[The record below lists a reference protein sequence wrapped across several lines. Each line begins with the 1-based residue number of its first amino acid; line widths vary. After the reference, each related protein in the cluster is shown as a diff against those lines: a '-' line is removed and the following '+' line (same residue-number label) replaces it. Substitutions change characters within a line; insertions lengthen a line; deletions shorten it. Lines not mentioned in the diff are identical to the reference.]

1 MPIMTTRDQQ
11 QLHVRVIG
19 HGQPVLVL
27 SGLGMDSK
35 QWLPFFMPY
44 LSQFKFYIPDFRG
57 FGGSAHTP
65 FSQPDV
71 FNSHM
76 QDVEDVVEHFQLKD
90 FLLIGYSLG
99 ATTGMHWMQH
109 GNFSSQSI
117 KRYLQIDQTPCIHL
131 RDDWPYGLLGKQQ
144 AGFMDSLQQLLAI
157 LQRHPGELL
166 VHDMPREDKQQLLAI
181 WAPVLKNMTNKG
193 LPNLLVKLASK
204 YNSLFDLLTPFS
216 TVGSMQAYLHA
227 YLTYQHD
234 YRQAIAAIDIPVTF
248 FMGKLSLLY
257 AVEGQQKIAESVK
270 QHTVVVFEQ
279 SGHTPL
285 FNEPMKF
292 LKSLGEFLRQPA

>member
-1 MPIMTTRDQQ
+1 MPMITTRDQQ
-11 QLHVRVIG
+11 QLYVRVIG

-57 FGGSAHTP
+57 FGGSAFTP

-71 FNSHM
+71 FNNHM
-76 QDVEDVVEHFQLKD
+76 QDVEDVVEHFQLKG

-99 ATTGMHWMQH
+99 ATTSMHWMQN
-109 GNFSSQSI
+109 GNFASHAIQ
-117 KRYLQIDQTPCIHL
+117 RYLQIDQTPCIHN
-131 RDDWPYGLLGKQQ
+131 RPDWPYGLLGPQQ
-144 AGFMDSLQQLLAI
+144 PAFMNSLQQLLAI

-193 LPNLLVKLASK
+193 MPNFLVKLASK

-234 YRQAIAAIDIPVTF
+234 YRQAIAAIDLPVTF

-270 QHTVVVFEQ
+270 QHTIVVFEQ

-292 LKSLGEFLRQPA
+292 LKSLGEFLRQG